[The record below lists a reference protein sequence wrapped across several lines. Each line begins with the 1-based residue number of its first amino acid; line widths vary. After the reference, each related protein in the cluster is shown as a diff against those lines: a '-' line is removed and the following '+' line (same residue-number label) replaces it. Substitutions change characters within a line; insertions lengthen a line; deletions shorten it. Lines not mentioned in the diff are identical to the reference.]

1 MQELKLLFRNG
12 KGQRLM
18 ENNNENLM
26 QNQET
31 NENPTTASIV
41 EESKSIS
48 KGFDTEP
55 NHQTEEKPTKTG
67 RRRILEGRV
76 VSNKPDKTIIVKVE
90 RYVQH
95 PIYKKYYRRSKKFMA
110 HDEHNE
116 CQVGDVV
123 RIIEW
128 RPLSR
133 RKRWMLKEIVERAK

>member
-1 MQELKLLFRNG
+1 
-12 KGQRLM
+12 M
-18 ENNNENLM
+18 ENNNENLVGTVETT
-26 QNQET
+26 QELT
-31 NENPTTASIV
+31 SDANESQIQSSSQVIESEPVNKV
-41 EESKSIS
+41 E
-48 KGFDTEP
+48 T
-55 NHQTEEKPTKTG
+55 KPTKTG

-116 CQVGDVV
+116 CNVGDLV